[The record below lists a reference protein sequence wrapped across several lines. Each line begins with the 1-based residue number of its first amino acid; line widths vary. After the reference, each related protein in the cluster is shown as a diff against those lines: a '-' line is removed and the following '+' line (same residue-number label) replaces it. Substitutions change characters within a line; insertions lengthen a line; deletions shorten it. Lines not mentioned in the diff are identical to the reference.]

1 MTDQFTYDSVRC
13 EMRRKPGAESAPEGN
28 SGDAAGAAAT
38 QALALAR
45 GRQEM
50 SRQVLRTD
58 YYAYLR
64 ENRAMLPS

>member
-13 EMRRKPGAESAPEGN
+13 EMRRKPGAESAPEGKN
-28 SGDAAGAAAT
+28 VLSPE
-38 QALALAR
+38 QAMALAR